1 MILDTKYFKSTREKR
16 NTQKKTVGYYKGKLN
31 GDKKGKPKEAVAV
44 RYYILQTIAY
54 LKSRSPVA
62 QPG

>member
-1 MILDTKYFKSTREKR
+1 LIPDTLYKREKTR

-44 RYYILQTIAY
+44 RYYILQTM
-54 LKSRSPVA
+54 LT
-62 QPG
+62 

>member
-1 MILDTKYFKSTREKR
+1 MILDTIYFILKREKR

-44 RYYILQTIAY
+44 RYYILQTM
-54 LKSRSPVA
+54 LTWN
-62 QPG
+62 